1 MGSNGF
7 DRVLT
12 SFPVSVNEFTG
23 FYWVLLGLNGFEM
36 G

>member
-23 FYWVLLGLNGFEM
+23 FYLVRMGWNGLEGI
-36 G
+36 